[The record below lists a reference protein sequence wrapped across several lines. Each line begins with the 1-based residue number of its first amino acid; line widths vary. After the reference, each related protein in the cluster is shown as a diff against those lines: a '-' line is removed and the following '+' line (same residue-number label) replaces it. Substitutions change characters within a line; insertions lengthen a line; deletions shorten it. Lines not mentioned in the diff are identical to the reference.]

1 MIYGDIYKKKT
12 YMESDWEFDNE
23 EYNIDQ
29 PERGQESTLRLL
41 EYDEQDYDAHIVDLE
56 AVDDDAI
63 V

>member
-1 MIYGDIYKKKT
+1 
-12 YMESDWEFDNE
+12 MEPDWEIYNE

-41 EYDEQDYDAHIVDLE
+41 EYDEQDYGAHIVDLE